1 MPDKKTVPL
10 GKPLELTDEE
20 LDILAEV
27 TEEDIAEARRRWKK
41 VVPAEIKS
49 LLDAE
54 AVSE

>member
-1 MPDKKTVPL
+1 MPDKKIPM

-20 LDILAEV
+20 LDILAQV
-27 TEEDIAEARRRWKK
+27 TEEDIAEARRRWIK

-54 AVSE
+54 VVDE